1 MSAVC
6 AADAAA
12 IVSTGVTRGP
22 CGVQDPRTV
31 SALLVVLPLFTVP
44 IKALNVKFSQQG
56 F

>member
-31 SALLVVLPLFTVP
+31 SALQVGRFPPVPDHHLHNGPSQLPL
-44 IKALNVKFSQQG
+44 
-56 F
+56 